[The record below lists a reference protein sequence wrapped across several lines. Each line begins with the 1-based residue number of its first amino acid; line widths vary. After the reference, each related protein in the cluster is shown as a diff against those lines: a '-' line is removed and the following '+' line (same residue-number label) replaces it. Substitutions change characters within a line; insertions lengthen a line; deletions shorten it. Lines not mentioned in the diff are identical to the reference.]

1 MLGVRLGLLCP
12 VTVQI
17 PGYMQECEPE
27 GQGKPSGR
35 PGRTHVMG
43 TEFFSFSFIRPQ
55 ACQLISL
62 FKILI
67 IYLLLAA
74 SGLCC
79 GARASVQLRHAGCL
93 VEVRGLSHPPARGLL
108 VPQPRVE
115 PCLGRLGLNH

>member
-1 MLGVRLGLLCP
+1 METCIEKSLERSRQEIREEPHLTVFFYLLRP
-12 VTVQI
+12 N
-17 PGYMQECEPE
+17 PE
-27 GQGKPSGR
+27 GL
-35 PGRTHVMG
+35 PGCLMPN
-43 TEFFSFSFIRPQ
+43 FAF
-55 ACQLISL
+55 LKKK
-62 FKILI
+62 KIV